1 MIENLRTV
9 DKAAVRSE
17 LADMKKKDF
26 RLITI
31 TAHFRDDK
39 MEMTYALE
47 GQDRAFAAVRTHYE
61 LSDEIKSVQDIY
73 MNALLYELEIVDIY
87 DVKVENC
94 EPGLYL
100 EPEKRGA
107 FRRDV

>member
-1 MIENLRTV
+1 MIENLQV
-9 DKAAVRSE
+9 VEKAEVKKA
-17 LADMKKKDF
+17 LTHMKAKDF

-31 TAHFRDDK
+31 TAHVRDGK
-39 MEMTYALE
+39 LELTYALE
-47 GQDRAFAAVRTHYE
+47 GPDRGFAAVRTHYGLE
-61 LSDEIKSVQDIY
+61 EEIKSVQDIY
-73 MNALLYELEIVDIY
+73 MNAMLYELEIVDIY

-94 EPGLYL
+94 APGLYL